1 MEEYEKLKRMQG
13 ATIAL
18 LDAVNEVCDELAAP
32 KAVQNGNVVIPYGEA
47 LRLVELLSVAAH
59 AAATTLK
66 EAVDEEK
73 EIVDMFHRSDD

>member
-1 MEEYEKLKRMQG
+1 MEGYEKLKKMQG

-18 LDAVNEVCDELAAP
+18 LDAANEVCDKLCAP
-32 KAVQNGNVVIPYGEA
+32 DRVQNGNVVIPYGEA
-47 LRLVELLSVAAH
+47 LRLSELLGVAAH